1 MMVLS
6 VPITKTSK
14 DVEIEIEP
22 NIPTLYDKEFY
33 VILYDNIKFFLY
45 ENLYRPISNCIY
57 MYPKF
62 FGCFIFLLILV
73 GAICTVIFT
82 SKTNQY
88 PCIKYT
94 NTDLASSISQ
104 SCLTYLWSVSCSLS
118 KRTFDPSNTWWT
130 NSPDGIATVK
140 CDSLR
145 TGSMCGAGSY
155 QVIVS
160 SIQYCNPQ
168 YRG

>member
-1 MMVLS
+1 MS
-6 VPITKTSK
+6 CTEISTSK
-14 DVEIEIEP
+14 EIQVDP
-22 NIPTLYDKEFY
+22 NLPTLSDKEFY
-33 VILYDNIKFFLY
+33 VIYYENIKFFLY
-45 ENLYRPISNCIY
+45 EHFYRPISSCVY
-57 MYPKF
+57 LYPKT
-62 FGCFIFLLILV
+62 FGCFIFSLIVV
-73 GAICTVIFT
+73 GAICTIIFT

-104 SCLTYLWSVSCSLS
+104 SCVTYLWSVSCALS
-118 KRTFDPSNTWWT
+118 KKTFDPSNTWWT
-130 NSPDGIATVK
+130 NSPEGLSTVK

-160 SIQYCNPQ
+160 TIQYCNPQ